1 MIDKIERLIWE
12 NVMEHDTVQT
22 KDMKQVEL
30 LQNETN
36 RLRMEPEFLIKATE
50 LLSVQQINTRQIK
63 TALKIL

>member
-1 MIDKIERLIWE
+1 
-12 NVMEHDTVQT
+12 MEHDTVQT

-36 RLRMEPEFLIKATE
+36 GLRMEPEFLIKATE

-63 TALKIL
+63 TAQKIL

>member
-50 LLSVQQINTRQIK
+50 LLSVQQINTRQTK
-63 TALKIL
+63 TAQKIL